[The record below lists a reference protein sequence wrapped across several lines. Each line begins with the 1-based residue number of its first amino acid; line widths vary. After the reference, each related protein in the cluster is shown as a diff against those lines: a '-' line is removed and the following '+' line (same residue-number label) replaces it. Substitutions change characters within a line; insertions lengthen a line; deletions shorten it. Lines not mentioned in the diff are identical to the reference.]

1 MAKLSDLIDVNIN
14 RDVIQIQGVEIP
26 IMFTITSFAYVEEA
40 YGEPYKAFEENL
52 NAILQK
58 GKGKVRLGENEVRYI
73 NTLIYAMIRSGGTE
87 ATFQEIESSI
97 PPGDLPSIFKK
108 VLSVFNNQNFQ
119 ISDANKIKSSK
130 KK

>member
-1 MAKLSDLIDVNIN
+1 MAKLSDLINVNIN

-40 YGEPYKAFEENL
+40 YGEPYKVFEENL
-52 NAILQK
+52 NTILQK
-58 GKGKVRLGENEVRYI
+58 KKVSLGDNEVRHI

-87 ATFQEIESSI
+87 ATFEEIESSI
-97 PPGDLPSIFKK
+97 PPGDLPAIFKK
-108 VLSVFNNQNFQ
+108 VLNVFNNQNFQ
-119 ISDANKIKSSK
+119 ISDASKIKGSK

>member
-1 MAKLSDLIDVNIN
+1 MTKLSDLVDVNIN
-14 RDVIQIQGVEIP
+14 RDTIQIQGVNIP

-40 YGEPYKAFEENL
+40 YGEPYKVFEENL
-52 NAILQK
+52 NQILT
-58 GKGKVRLGENEVRYI
+58 KGKVKLGENEARHI

-87 ATFQEIESSI
+87 ATYEEVQSSI
-97 PPGDLPSIFKK
+97 PPSDLPTIFKK
-108 VLSVFNNQNFQ
+108 VLNVFNNQNFQ